1 MLQNLEV
8 NKKVLDADIHQLFLY
23 YNMAFFNGT
32 LDAVMLEWSKKM
44 TLCAGICYYEVS
56 LLIYPRGSLSIKFW
70 VGDSNKLTLYRM
82 GLVLSDLARIC

>member
-1 MLQNLEV
+1 MLKNLEV

-56 LLIYPRGSLSIKFW
+56 
-70 VGDSNKLTLYRM
+70 
-82 GLVLSDLARIC
+82 